1 MPRDERPT
9 LRVEGK
15 DDKHVIENLLSR
27 HGVDHTAID
36 IKNSAQGDEDS
47 GGKDNLLKGMRL
59 AVTTSTGRS
68 VGFVLD
74 ADRAPTDRW
83 RAVRARL
90 ADLELTLPDEIP
102 EGGFVG
108 DALAVQARVGV
119 WLMPDNRRSGA
130 LEEFLEDLVNNED
143 PLLQHAGE
151 SARGA
156 KIRGALFSNA
166 KRRKAVL
173 HTWLAW
179 QRRPGLPYGLAI
191 TAHYFQHDS
200 PAALAFVN
208 WYRRVFED
216 VRGQLHGLQ
225 LG

>member
-1 MPRDERPT
+1 MPLDERST

-27 HGVDHTAID
+27 HGVDHTSVD
-36 IKNSAQGDEDS
+36 IKISDH
-47 GGKDNLLKGMRL
+47 KDNLLNGMRL

-74 ADRAPTDRW
+74 ADDVPTNRW

-90 ADLELTLPDEIP
+90 ADLDLVLPEEIP

-108 DALAVQARVGV
+108 DAHDVQARVGV
-119 WLMPDNRRSGA
+119 WLMPDNQRSGA

-143 PLLQHAGE
+143 ALLEHADE
-151 SARGA
+151 STTRATELGA
-156 KIRGALFSNA
+156 AFPPA

-179 QRRPGLPYGLAI
+179 QQRPGVPYGLAI
-191 TAHYFQHDS
+191 TAHYFRDDS

-208 WYRRVFED
+208 WFRRVFEAIP
-216 VRGQLHGLQ
+216 HGPQ
-225 LG
+225 